1 MAKWNQRSSIYQ
13 VTLMFNYFIFLVY
26 ALAFCIPTW
35 WGAGNFYGLWVDCV
49 GTDTSIMKDCQ
60 KHAFGDDV
68 AWYDGVRG
76 VWVGGMAC
84 YVLAVLYS
92 LAENCCGR
100 EGSRDYGITGILT
113 FLAGACGAAGVIT
126 VAVELETNVTIPTA
140 VRTLGYDH
148 IEYYWGYMLACIASA
163 LALILA
169 LVLLIT
175 RNTTKRDKAKES
187 RTADYVFSQ
196 PQANPYTPEY
206 TNHGYA
212 RDDIPLANGVTYQH
226 TPANGYAM
234 YQSVPYNGNS
244 LPPARNGAKYGYTGN
259 GYDVG
264 RPNQRHS
271 MAESADLSNG
281 YTPELIQAEHTL
293 SRVQNGPRGVGDY
306 ARNDYVGG
314 RSEYYM
320 NGSRPY

>member
-1 MAKWNQRSSIYQ
+1 M
-13 VTLMFNYFIFLVY
+13 
-26 ALAFCIPTW
+26 
-35 WGAGNFYGLWVDCV
+35 GLWVQCS
-49 GTDTSIMKDCQ
+49 GTDTSKMTDC
-60 KHAFGDDV
+60 KTEAFGDDV
-68 AWYDGVRG
+68 AWFDGVRG

-113 FLAGACGAAGVIT
+113 FFAGACGAAGVIT
-126 VAVELETNVTIPTA
+126 LAVEVETNVPESPDYA
-140 VRTLGYDH
+140 L
-148 IEYYWGYMLACIASA
+148 EYFWGYMLACIASA

-175 RNTTKRDKAKES
+175 RNVTKGDKAKAS
-187 RTADYVFSQ
+187 RTADYVFSH
-196 PQANPYTPEY
+196 PQSGPYVPEY
-206 TNHGYA
+206 TNHAYA

-226 TPANGYAM
+226 TPSNGYAM
-234 YQSVPYNGNS
+234 YQSGPQNGNS
-244 LPPARNGAKYGYTGN
+244 LPPGRNGVKYGGYPSN
-259 GYDVG
+259 GYDMG

-271 MAESADLSNG
+271 IAESADLSNG

-314 RSEYYM
+314 RGDYYM